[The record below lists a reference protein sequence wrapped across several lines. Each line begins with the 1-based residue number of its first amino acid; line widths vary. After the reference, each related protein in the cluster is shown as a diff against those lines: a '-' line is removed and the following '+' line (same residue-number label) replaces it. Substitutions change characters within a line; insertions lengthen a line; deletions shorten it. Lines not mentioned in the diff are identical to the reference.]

1 VVLKPL
7 EKEASMEECNI
18 VGIDLAKN
26 VFQVHGSDSAGKRLF
41 SKKVSRGRLLR
52 LMSLMQ
58 PCIVAMEACACA
70 HHWGR
75 MIAELGHEVKLIP
88 PIYVKPFVKRQK
100 NDAADAEAIAEA
112 ASRPTMRFVA
122 VKSAERQAAGMAF
135 KTRDLFVRQK
145 TQLIN
150 ALRGHLAE
158 HGVIAPKGVVYLKRL
173 RAALSD
179 ETKTL
184 PAAVVLHSEMILDQ
198 ITGLQSQI
206 DLLEKEISA
215 TSRQDDTAARLMTIP
230 GVGPITAAAL
240 LAFAPDPATF
250 RRGRD
255 FSAWM
260 GLTPRQH
267 SSGGKER
274 LGRTSKMGQRDL
286 RRLLITG
293 AMAVVRWAARK
304 GAPAGSWLSRMLER
318 KPRMLVAVALAN
330 RMGRIIWALMAHGG
344 TYIPHSG
351 TASA

>member
-1 VVLKPL
+1 M
-7 EKEASMEECNI
+7 EKCTI
-18 VGIDLAKN
+18 IGIDLAKN
-26 VFQVHGSDSAGKRLF
+26 VFQAHGADRSGRKLF
-41 SKKVSRGRLLR
+41 SKKLSRGQLLIF
-52 LMSLMQ
+52 LSSI
-58 PCIVAMEACACA
+58 PVCVVAMEACASA
-70 HHWGR
+70 HYWGR
-75 MIAELGHEVKLIP
+75 EVSKLGHEVKLIP

-112 ASRPTMRFVA
+112 ASRPSMRFVA
-122 VKSAERQAAGMAF
+122 VKSAEQQAAGMAL

-145 TQLIN
+145 TQAIN

-158 HGVIAPKGVVYLKRL
+158 HGVIAPRGVVHLKRL
-173 RAALSD
+173 QTALVSERAV
-179 ETKTL
+179 L
-184 PAAVVLHSEMILDQ
+184 PKAVVLHAGMILDQ
-198 ITGLQSQI
+198 ISHLQSQI
-206 DLLEKEISA
+206 MALEKDIKSA
-215 TSRQDDTAARLMTIP
+215 SKKDDTAARLMTIP
-230 GVGPITAAAL
+230 GIGPITAAAI

-293 AMAVVRWAARK
+293 AMAVVRWAAHK
-304 GAPAGSWLSRMLER
+304 GAPAGSWLARMLER
-318 KPRMLVAVALAN
+318 KPKMLVAVALAN
-330 RMGRIIWALMAHGG
+330 RTGRIIWALLARGG

-351 TASA
+351 MAKA

>member
-1 VVLKPL
+1 
-7 EKEASMEECNI
+7 MEECNI

-26 VFQVHGSDSAGKRLF
+26 VFQVHASDEVGRRLF
-41 SKKVSRGRLLR
+41 SKKVSRGQLLK
-52 LMSLMQ
+52 LMSTIG
-58 PCIVAMEACACA
+58 PCVVALEACASA

-75 MIAELGHEVKLIP
+75 QIAKLGHEVKLIP

-100 NDAADAEAIAEA
+100 NDAADAEAIVEA

-122 VKSAERQAAGMAF
+122 VKSADQQAAGMAF
-135 KTRDLFVRQK
+135 KTRDLFVRQR

-158 HGVIAPKGVVYLKRL
+158 HGVVAPQGVAHLKRL
-173 RAALSD
+173 RAALAD
-179 ETKTL
+179 ETTGL
-184 PAAVVLHSEMILDQ
+184 PTAVVLHAGMILDQ
-198 ITGLQSQI
+198 ISVLQSRI
-206 DLLEKEISA
+206 EELEKEILA
-215 TSRQDDTAARLMTIP
+215 VSRKEELAVRLMTIP

-274 LGRTSKMGQRDL
+274 MGRTSKMGHRDL

-304 GAPAGSWLSRMLER
+304 GAQAGSWLARMLDR
-318 KPRMLVAVALAN
+318 KPKMLIAVALAN
-330 RMGRIIWALMAHGG
+330 RTGRIIWALMANGG
-344 TYIPHSG
+344 TYNSHRD
-351 TASA
+351 TAQA